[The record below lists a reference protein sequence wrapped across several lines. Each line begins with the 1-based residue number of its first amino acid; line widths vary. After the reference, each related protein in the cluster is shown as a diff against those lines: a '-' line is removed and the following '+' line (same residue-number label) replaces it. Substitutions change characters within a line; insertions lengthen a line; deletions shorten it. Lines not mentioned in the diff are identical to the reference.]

1 VALTPD
7 FEAFAASWLQREA
20 AEQPQDIC
28 VARTLIADML
38 TPVSA
43 YQALRDPA
51 EVSMIFESVEGGL
64 SRGRYS
70 IIVGNP
76 LSVWRL
82 KQGVVDGGEP
92 AGKPDVLASLRRFI
106 QSAKAAVPPNLPA
119 FAQGVFGYLGHDLIR
134 CVEDLPRLKP
144 QQLDMADGVLIKPAT
159 LLIFDHVYDRL
170 TLVQRVI
177 PQSGETAAA
186 GYARANA
193 LIQGVVDRLLAAK
206 PDLPD
211 EVAAGSS
218 SPAKHAVTSNFPD
231 GHYQKLVTEVKELIA
246 AGEVYQ
252 LVPTQIFS
260 RPFAG
265 SGWQLYRQLRRLN
278 PSPFLFCL
286 EFPELA
292 VVGSSPEILV
302 RVRNHQVTVR
312 PLAGTRPRG
321 ADDAR
326 DQQLAQELLADP
338 KDRSEHLMLLDLGR
352 NDVGRVAKIGSVTV
366 TEQFVIERYSHVMHL
381 VSNVTGQLLADKDAV
396 DAVLAGFPAGT
407 VTGAPKIRAMQ
418 LLDELEPTARNLYGG
433 LIGYF
438 TADHQADTCIAIRTG
453 LVKDGQ
459 LYVQAGAGLVADSD
473 PESEHQE
480 CVNKARA
487 LLAAADAVDLAG

>member
-1 VALTPD
+1 
-7 FEAFAASWLQREA
+7 
-20 AEQPQDIC
+20 
-28 VARTLIADML
+28 
-38 TPVSA
+38 
-43 YQALRDPA
+43 
-51 EVSMIFESVEGGL
+51 
-64 SRGRYS
+64 
-70 IIVGNP
+70 
-76 LSVWRL
+76 
-82 KQGVVDGGEP
+82 
-92 AGKPDVLASLRRFI
+92 
-106 QSAKAAVPPNLPA
+106 
-119 FAQGVFGYLGHDLIR
+119 
-134 CVEDLPRLKP
+134 
-144 QQLDMADGVLIKPAT
+144 
-159 LLIFDHVYDRL
+159 
-170 TLVQRVI
+170 
-177 PQSGETAAA
+177 
-186 GYARANA
+186 
-193 LIQGVVDRLLAAK
+193 
-206 PDLPD
+206 
-211 EVAAGSS
+211 
-218 SPAKHAVTSNFPD
+218 
-231 GHYQKLVTEVKELIA
+231 
-246 AGEVYQ
+246 
-252 LVPTQIFS
+252 
-260 RPFAG
+260 
-265 SGWQLYRQLRRLN
+265 
-278 PSPFLFCL
+278 L

>member
-1 VALTPD
+1 
-7 FEAFAASWLQREA
+7 
-20 AEQPQDIC
+20 
-28 VARTLIADML
+28 
-38 TPVSA
+38 
-43 YQALRDPA
+43 
-51 EVSMIFESVEGGL
+51 
-64 SRGRYS
+64 
-70 IIVGNP
+70 
-76 LSVWRL
+76 
-82 KQGVVDGGEP
+82 
-92 AGKPDVLASLRRFI
+92 
-106 QSAKAAVPPNLPA
+106 
-119 FAQGVFGYLGHDLIR
+119 
-134 CVEDLPRLKP
+134 
-144 QQLDMADGVLIKPAT
+144 
-159 LLIFDHVYDRL
+159 
-170 TLVQRVI
+170 
-177 PQSGETAAA
+177 
-186 GYARANA
+186 
-193 LIQGVVDRLLAAK
+193 
-206 PDLPD
+206 
-211 EVAAGSS
+211 
-218 SPAKHAVTSNFPD
+218 
-231 GHYQKLVTEVKELIA
+231 
-246 AGEVYQ
+246 
-252 LVPTQIFS
+252 
-260 RPFAG
+260 
-265 SGWQLYRQLRRLN
+265 
-278 PSPFLFCL
+278 
-286 EFPELA
+286 
-292 VVGSSPEILV
+292 V

-321 ADDAR
+321 ADEAR

-418 LLDELEPTARNLYGG
+418 LLDQLEPTARNLYGG